1 MDQHG
6 IGNIVKSE
14 VLYDANSDREWK
26 RLYNSSKKITNKV
39 YNEILKMSFSKFKK
53 FINYQQE
60 KDPMGNKVRR
70 YESKDGRV
78 TFWVANIQI

>member
-39 YNEILKMSFSKFKK
+39 YNEILKMSFFKIQKVYQLSNGKQGSK
-53 FINYQQE
+53 I
-60 KDPMGNKVRR
+60 
-70 YESKDGRV
+70 
-78 TFWVANIQI
+78 